1 MFCFWPL
8 ISAGLAIIILITM
21 INHELG
27 EAVRAARKAQGL
39 TQAGLRDLSD
49 VSLSSIHKIENGRE
63 DLSLTSVLAV
73 TEALGMRLVCKSPL
87 GEEIDLNG

>member
-1 MFCFWPL
+1 
-8 ISAGLAIIILITM
+8 M
-21 INHELG
+21 INQG
-27 EAVRAARKAQGL
+27 FGKAVRSARKAQGL

-49 VSLSSIHKIENGRE
+49 VSLSAIHKIENGRD

-73 TEALGMRLVCKSPL
+73 ADALGIRLIGKSPL